1 MLPTHSQDD
10 LTMTKLPL
18 NLDPRKSAG
27 LSKTLETKAI
37 LRHAKMSQDTPK
49 ITPKMDPSRDAPAL
63 RIPIAW
69 NHTVQN
75 KGKNEAFEHYEASCR
90 ALKTVTVSG
99 PLEG

>member
-10 LTMTKLPL
+10 LTMTKLPPK
-18 NLDPRKSAG
+18 LDPKTSAG
-27 LSKTLETKAI
+27 YSKTLETKAI
-37 LRHAKMSQDTPK
+37 LRHAKMSQDPPK
-49 ITPKMDPSRDAPAL
+49 ITPKMDPFQGRTGS
-63 RIPIAW
+63 IAR